1 MILSQGP
8 TFNICEYPHG
18 HDGHAIGKL
27 SVVFQFQN
35 TLLLHR
41 GEFWHSYLLL
51 LGVVAKLKHIEVEVL
66 GVVRQEIG

>member
-8 TFNICEYPHG
+8 TFKIYEYPHG
-18 HDGHAIGKL
+18 HDSHAIGKL
-27 SVVFQFQN
+27 GVAFQFQDA
-35 TLLLHR
+35 LLLHR

-66 GVVRQEIG
+66 GVVR